1 MAEDLYRDMMVVRER
16 LLRPLYTAPDPD
28 AVDRQVKAQRRDGSW
43 ADVDYADMSTV
54 NWRPLEHLNRVLLLA
69 QGYRSIR
76 SAVYNDAR
84 LRAAISRGLDYW
96 LEHDFIRPWW
106 YETIGTPSVVSK
118 VLLLFDGDLSDVQ
131 RGKGLEIVD
140 RATMTSTGQNLVWH
154 ASIVA
159 TGGMLKRDPRLVARA
174 YRRIAREIRIT
185 MAEGIQPDFSFHQHG
200 PCVYNH
206 GYGAGFTSDC
216 ARLAALLSGTAFA
229 FPEEKVDI
237 LTRYILDGSQWM
249 ARGRTPEYGAK
260 GREITRPGQR
270 VDYLRAASRD
280 MMQVDTGREQEFHD
294 LVSRT
299 SRRARPPLEGNR
311 HFWRADLMM
320 HHRKSYTAS
329 ARMHSARNVNTD
341 GLSGCFEGLKSHTL
355 ADGCNFVYRTG
366 EEYVDIFP
374 AWDWQRVP
382 GTTVALGP
390 ERSGE
395 PRRKGTTSFVGGVS
409 DGQYG
414 ISALDLER
422 DGLKARKAWFFF
434 DDEYVCLGAGIAAPD
449 RKRVVTTVNQCHLN
463 GKVVADGGQ
472 TVETPS
478 GETRVLQGPTWVH
491 HDRVAYVWPG
501 ATDARLRAGEQR
513 GSWKLISTQ
522 SSDDPVAHDVFKL
535 WIDHGTKPRAATYCY
550 AVVPGITAA
559 DAREYAAAL
568 PVRVLRNE
576 RDLQAVRHRGLRLTG
591 IVFHKPGALEVSRGL
606 TIGVDR
612 ACLLL
617 VRQRG
622 GMLTITAANPRNRKM
637 TVNVTVSQR
646 LKGEGVS
653 KAEKG
658 GSRVKVDLPG
668 GMYAGQS
675 VTRVVHLDGQ

>member
-1 MAEDLYRDMMVVRER
+1 MASDLYRDMMVVRER
-16 LLRPLYTAPDPD
+16 MLRPLLVAPDPD
-28 AVDRQVKAQRRDGSW
+28 DLQRHVKNQRRDGSW

-54 NWRPLEHLNRVLLLA
+54 NWRPLEHLNRVLMLG

-76 SAVYNDAR
+76 SAAYGDTRVK
-84 LRAAISRGLDYW
+84 AAISGGLDYW

-106 YETIGTPSVVSK
+106 YETIGTPSALSK
-118 VLLLFDGDLSDVQ
+118 VLLLFDGELSDAQ
-131 RGKGLEIVD
+131 REKGLEIVD

-159 TGGMLKRDPRLVARA
+159 AGGILRRDPRVVARA

-185 MAEGIQPDFSFHQHG
+185 MEEGIQPDFSFHQHG

-216 ARLAALLSGTAFA
+216 ARLAALLSRTAFA
-229 FPEEKVDI
+229 FSREKVDI

-270 VDYLRAASRD
+270 VDYLRAACRD
-280 MMQVDTGREQEFHD
+280 MLRVDTGREQEFRD
-294 LVSRT
+294 LAART
-299 SRRARPPLEGNR
+299 SKRIRPPLEGNR

-320 HHRKSYTAS
+320 HHRRWYTAS
-329 ARMHSARNVNTD
+329 ARMHSVRNVNTD
-341 GLSGCFEGLKSHTL
+341 GLSGCFEGLKSHFL
-355 ADGCNFVYRTG
+355 ADGCSYLYRTG

-374 AWDWQRVP
+374 VWDWQRVP
-382 GTTVALGP
+382 GTTVAQGP

-395 PRRKGTTSFVGGVS
+395 PRRKGTASFVGGVS
-409 DGQYG
+409 DGAYG
-414 ISALDLER
+414 MAGFDFERKGLE
-422 DGLKARKAWFFF
+422 ARKAWFFF
-434 DDEYVCLGAGIAAPD
+434 DDEYVCLGAGIVCPS

-463 GKVVADGGQ
+463 GRVVADGES
-472 TVETPS
+472 VVAPAEETIS
-478 GETRVLQGPTWVH
+478 LQGPTWVH
-491 HDRVAYVWPG
+491 HDHVACVFPQAADLRV
-501 ATDARLRAGEQR
+501 RAGEQT
-513 GSWKLISTQ
+513 GSWKSISSQ

-535 WIDHGTKPRAATYCY
+535 WIDHGTKPKGATYVY
-550 AVVPGITAA
+550 VVVPDVTAG
-559 DAREYAAAL
+559 DARRYADEI
-568 PVRVLRNE
+568 PVTVLRNE
-576 RDLQAVRHRGLRLTG
+576 CDLQAVRHRGLRLTG
-591 IVFHKPGALEVSRGL
+591 IAFYKPGSLEISRGL

-622 GMLTITAANPRNRKM
+622 GRLAITAANPRNRKM
-637 TVNVTVSQR
+637 TVNVTVSR
-646 LKGEGVS
+646 KLKGEGVS
-653 KAEKG
+653 EAVKG
-658 GSRVKVDLPG
+658 ASRIRIDLPG

-675 VTRVVHLDGQ
+675 VTQVVRVDGQ